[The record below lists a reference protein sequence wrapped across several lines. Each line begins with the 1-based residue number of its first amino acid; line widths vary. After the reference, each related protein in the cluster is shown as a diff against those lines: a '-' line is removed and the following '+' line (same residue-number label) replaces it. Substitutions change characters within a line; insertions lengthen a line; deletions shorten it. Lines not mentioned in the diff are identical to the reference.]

1 MSLPCEPRKVAGY
14 TLLGKENRH
23 EVKSMTKE
31 FYLLL
36 QGLVSLRVMKRIL
49 TPSAQAV
56 ELSIVRCNKN
66 PVSSLKCD
74 TRSSSL

>member
-1 MSLPCEPRKVAGY
+1 
-14 TLLGKENRH
+14 
-23 EVKSMTKE
+23 MTKE

-56 ELSIVRCNKN
+56 EISIVRCNKN